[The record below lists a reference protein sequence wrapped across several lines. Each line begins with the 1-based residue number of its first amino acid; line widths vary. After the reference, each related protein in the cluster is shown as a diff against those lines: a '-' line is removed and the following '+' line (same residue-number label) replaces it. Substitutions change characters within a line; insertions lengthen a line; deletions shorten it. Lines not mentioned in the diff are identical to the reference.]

1 MRGNLPSRIV
11 ISHELNE
18 FNESKFVKFVK
29 FVAYSPVGCGLAALC
44 FLCSS
49 SACGKVGDPKPPF
62 IRIPEAVEDLNASQT
77 GPDIVLTWTNP
88 ARNIDGSAATN
99 LARVQIRRGDNALA
113 TINVTE
119 AGKPQSYSYALP
131 SGASAAF
138 SVIVETSKGKLSKRS
153 NVVSITAVDA
163 PGRVAGLHAIVDQLR
178 ITLMWDKPQDH
189 PELADRYVVIR
200 TDRPGGPETVP
211 ETHYED
217 TQYSSG
223 KRVTYQVT
231 PIRRIGDQTV
241 TGTASEPYS
250 ILVEDKTPPHTPTG
264 LGVTLSDNIAYL
276 TWEAN
281 DEADLK
287 GYHVFRSERADGD
300 FKPVTPALVV
310 PNTFKDPDYKPGT
323 FYAVS
328 AEDESGNESP
338 RSAAFGGS

>member
-1 MRGNLPSRIV
+1 
-11 ISHELNE
+11 
-18 FNESKFVKFVK
+18 
-29 FVAYSPVGCGLAALC
+29 
-44 FLCSS
+44 LCSF

-62 IRIPEAVEDLNASQT
+62 IRIPEGVEDLNATQT
-77 GPDIVLTWTNP
+77 GSNIVLTWTNP
-88 ARNIDGSAATN
+88 AKNIDGSAATN
-99 LARVQIRRGDNALA
+99 LARVQIRSGENALA

-131 SGASAAF
+131 IGASASF

-178 ITLMWDKPQDH
+178 IMLLWDKPQEH
-189 PELADRYVVIR
+189 PELADGYVVAR
-200 TDRPGGPETVP
+200 TDRPEPETVS
-211 ETHYED
+211 ETRYED
-217 TQYSSG
+217 MQYSPG

-231 PIRRIGDQTV
+231 PVRRIGDQTV
-241 TGTASEPYS
+241 AGTVSEPYS
-250 ILVEDKTPPHTPTG
+250 VVVEDKTPPRTPTG
-264 LGVTLSDNIAYL
+264 LEITLSDNIAYL
-276 TWEAN
+276 TWEPN

-300 FKPVTPALVV
+300 FRLVTPALIV

-328 AEDESGNESP
+328 AQDESGNESP
-338 RSAAFGGS
+338 RSAASGGS